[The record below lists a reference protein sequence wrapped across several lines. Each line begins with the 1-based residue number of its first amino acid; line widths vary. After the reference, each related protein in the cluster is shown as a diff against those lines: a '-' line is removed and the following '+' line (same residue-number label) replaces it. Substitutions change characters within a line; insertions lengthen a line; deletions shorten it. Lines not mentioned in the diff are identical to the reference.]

1 MFSPAPVLPGLSQGW
16 GNSLGYPNS
25 NIIQLRAEA
34 EGPGE
39 RCILINNLPFS
50 ALCPGARA
58 EVTSDQVAN
67 VMWEFF
73 TQFGNDAKEA
83 MGKLQK
89 TDVTQQIR

>member
-1 MFSPAPVLPGLSQGW
+1 MFSGASVLPGLSQEW

-39 RCILINNLPFS
+39 RCILINYLSS
-50 ALCPGARA
+50 ALCPGTRA

-67 VMWEFF
+67 VMWDFF
-73 TQFGNDAKEA
+73 TQISNNAKEA
-83 MGKLQK
+83 VEQIQN
-89 TDVTQQIR
+89 TDVTQKLK